1 MISKDHRLLG
11 EFLAQQMIK
20 NTSPLATHLFVTGCV
35 FPDHNPWTY
44 LRGLYMGYPLKTHFL
59 FLSYPEIQRLCNKLE
74 NRKKLYLW
82 DYYTLGV
89 LLHYVADA
97 FTFPHNEHYTGN
109 MLEHA
114 QYEHAQLHQTFEQYL
129 TGEFHIE
136 MYAPDHTQPI
146 GSAFLA
152 LHDSYME
159 TEPTAL
165 CDAKYICQ
173 VCTMICARVLEK
185 ESVSGTERS
194 NGKKGVFI
202 YENFNYNRL
211 V

>member
-11 EFLAQQMIK
+11 EFLAQQMLK
-20 NTSPLATHLFVTGCV
+20 NISPLATHLFVTGCV
-35 FPDHNPWTY
+35 FPDHNPLTY

-74 NRKKLYLW
+74 NRRKLYLW
-82 DYYTLGV
+82 DYYTLGA

-114 QYEHAQLHQTFEQYL
+114 QYEHGQLHRTFEQYL
-129 TGEFHIE
+129 TREFHIE
-136 MYAPDHTQPI
+136 MCTTGNVRSI
-146 GSAFLA
+146 GSYFSE
-152 LHDSYME
+152 LHESYME

-165 CDAKYICQ
+165 CDARYICQ
-173 VCTMICARVLEK
+173 ACTMICERVLEK
-185 ESVSGTERS
+185 ESISCTGSSKGKERC
-194 NGKKGVFI
+194 VRI
-202 YENFNYNRL
+202 
-211 V
+211 